1 MVFALFVSGI
11 VVLAWIA
18 SIILN
23 DIFTWNKDIYSI
35 LFGSRTGEKI
45 SLEIG
50 MTVFHYV
57 VVGVLLLT
65 LGIGAYLRYRSR
77 TITLDS
83 DLNQSLVIMKKQKKD
98 TFNKNKEPI
107 LVITGLHKRYSEG
120 KSNEVH
126 AIRGL
131 DLTVDKGDM
140 MAIMGPSG
148 CGKTTLLNMIGHLDR
163 HSDGQIIIDTIDTA
177 TLSDG
182 KMTSF
187 RRDKI
192 GFIFQLFNLFP
203 FLSAVENV
211 ETPLLLKG
219 MKAGVAR
226 EQAKMILRELGM
238 GDRLYHKPSELSGG
252 QQQRIAVAR
261 ALITEP
267 AIILGDEPTGDLDS
281 TTSTDVMNL
290 FRRINKINRQTL
302 VLVTHNRWIAEQC
315 DYIVHM
321 SDGKV
326 SNVEYGPFTKK
337 EEA

>member
-1 MVFALFVSGI
+1 M
-11 VVLAWIA
+11 W
-18 SIILN
+18 
-23 DIFTWNKDIYSI
+23 DK
-35 LFGSRTGEKI
+35 KK
-45 SLEIG
+45 
-50 MTVFHYV
+50 MTVIKNMEKQ
-57 VVGVLLLT
+57 LT
-65 LGIGAYLRYRSR
+65 VEDR
-77 TITLDS
+77 
-83 DLNQSLVIMKKQKKD
+83 
-98 TFNKNKEPI
+98 EPI
-107 LVITGLHKRYSEG
+107 LVISGLHKRYSEG

-131 DLTVDKGDM
+131 DLTVQKGAM

-163 HSDGQIIIDTIDTA
+163 RSEGKIMIAKIDTGK
-177 TLSDG
+177 LSDG
-182 KMTSF
+182 KMTTF

-203 FLSAVENV
+203 FLTAVENV
-211 ETPLLLKG
+211 ETPLLLQG

-226 EQAKMILRELGM
+226 EQAKMLLRELGM
-238 GDRLYHKPSELSGG
+238 GDRLYHLPSELSGG
-252 QQQRIAVAR
+252 QQQRVAVAR

-281 TTSTDVMNL
+281 TTSADVMNL

-321 SDGKV
+321 TDGKI
-326 SNVEYGPFTKK
+326 SHVEQGPFKTK
-337 EEA
+337 EDSA